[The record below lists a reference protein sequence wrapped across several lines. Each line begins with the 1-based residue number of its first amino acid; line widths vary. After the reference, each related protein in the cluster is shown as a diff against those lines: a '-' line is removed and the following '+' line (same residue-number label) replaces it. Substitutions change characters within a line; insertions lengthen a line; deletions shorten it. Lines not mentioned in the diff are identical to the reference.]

1 MNNLK
6 NGLYIISTPIGNL
19 DDIGLRAIEVLNNVD
34 FIICENPK
42 HSLKLLNKLGIK
54 KKLISMHDYNEDV
67 VIKKIDKYKKSS
79 VIALISDAGS
89 PLISDPGF
97 KLVKYF
103 IKNGD
108 FVTSVPGPSAL
119 IASIQVAGLPLNSF
133 VFFGFVPKSKSQID
147 NIIKKMLAI
156 NLTSVFFVSGNKL
169 KVFLK
174 ALLEKSNDQIKEV
187 VVCKELTK
195 INEGIFRDSLSNL
208 IEKINSGE
216 INLKGEFTLIAGKE
230 KQGTKGAIDSV
241 IEAQT
246 SKLLKKF
253 TLTETVEI
261 VHNLTNISKKDIY
274 KMALSIN
281 HD

>member
-1 MNNLK
+1 
-6 NGLYIISTPIGNL
+6 
-19 DDIGLRAIEVLNNVD
+19 
-34 FIICENPK
+34 
-42 HSLKLLNKLGIK
+42 
-54 KKLISMHDYNEDV
+54 
-67 VIKKIDKYKKSS
+67 
-79 VIALISDAGS
+79 
-89 PLISDPGF
+89 
-97 KLVKYF
+97 
-103 IKNGD
+103 
-108 FVTSVPGPSAL
+108 
-119 IASIQVAGLPLNSF
+119 
-133 VFFGFVPKSKSQID
+133 
-147 NIIKKMLAI
+147 MLAI

-174 ALLEKSNDQIKEV
+174 TLLEKSNDQIKEV

-230 KQGTKGAIDSV
+230 KQGTKSAIDSV

>member
-1 MNNLK
+1 
-6 NGLYIISTPIGNL
+6 
-19 DDIGLRAIEVLNNVD
+19 
-34 FIICENPK
+34 
-42 HSLKLLNKLGIK
+42 
-54 KKLISMHDYNEDV
+54 MHDYNEEV
-67 VIKKIDKYKKSS
+67 VIKKIDKYKKNSS
-79 VIALISDAGS
+79 IALISDAGS

-103 IKNGD
+103 IKNGS

-119 IASIQVAGLPLNSF
+119 ISSIQVAGLPSNNF

-147 NIIKKMLAI
+147 NIIQKMLAI
-156 NLTSVFFVSGNKL
+156 NLTSIFFVSGSKL
-169 KVFLK
+169 KVFLM

-187 VVCKELTK
+187 VICKELTK
-195 INEGIFRDSLSNL
+195 INEGVFRDSLSNL
-208 IEKINSGE
+208 VEKIDSGE

-230 KQGTKGAIDSV
+230 NQATTSVINSV

-261 VHNLTNISKKDIY
+261 VHKLTSISKKDIY